1 MQLTRST
8 PARARGFTLH
18 EVVGVLA
25 AIAIL
30 TSLLVPA
37 VVRLLDNAR
46 LAADVKSIE
55 ALRTATLAYFER
67 YGRFAGPDGA
77 PIASWSYNAHESWD
91 RTTLLGGSL
100 IETALR
106 SHLATNAFVRLVR
119 VTTTSTSTLIL
130 SSRGQIGSIPGFNG
144 NNGYYNLT
152 QDYAS
157 LRGAGAEESLLAQ
170 TVPCEPSG
178 RLALGYLS
186 TLGVAQLA
194 SSVAPVFTAVSTP
207 AERAG
212 PPLLEPGWPSLGGL
226 LRGWTGGTG
235 PFECCYPVPA
245 SWPVPPSGFGT
256 STGAT
261 RRNDPG
267 ARTQI
272 LAPNASTPAIVVEV
286 VLQGV
291 AVEDAY
297 RLSLAIDGPMQTNWA
312 FYDSLGR
319 VKYDMYDGSGGTRHG
334 VVFIYLAHK

>member
-1 MQLTRST
+1 MQLTPSA
-8 PARARGFTLH
+8 PARARGFTFH

-25 AIAIL
+25 ALAIL
-30 TSLLVPA
+30 TCLLVPA

-46 LAADVKSIE
+46 LAADVKTIE
-55 ALRTATLAYFER
+55 VLRGATQSYFER
-67 YGRFAGPDGA
+67 YGRFAGPQGA
-77 PIASWSYNAHESWD
+77 AVSTWSYSAHESWE
-91 RTTLLGGSL
+91 RTTLLREGL
-100 IETALR
+100 IESILR
-106 SHLATNAFVRLVR
+106 SQLATNAFVRLVQ

-130 SSRGQIGSIPGFNG
+130 SSRGRIGSIPGFNS

-157 LRGAGAEESLLAQ
+157 LGGAGSGEWRLARA
-170 TVPCEPSG
+170 VPCEPSG

-186 TLGVAQLA
+186 TLGVARFA
-194 SSVAPVFTAVSTP
+194 ASVAPAFAAWSTTE
-207 AERAG
+207 ERTG
-212 PPLLEPGWPSLGGL
+212 PPLPEPGWPSLGGW
-226 LRGWTGGTG
+226 LRGFAGGAR

-245 SWPVPPSGFGT
+245 SWPVPPSGYGT

-286 VLQGV
+286 VLEGV

-319 VKYDMYDGSGGTRHG
+319 VKYDMYDGSGGTRRG